1 MLDIVINIA
10 LVAMAVSLVLCTYRV
25 VIGPTVPDR
34 IVALDAFG
42 LNMVGFVGLMMM
54 SLETAAFSEVVLMIA
69 ILAFIGSIALA
80 KYWERGLVIDRNP
93 D

>member
-1 MLDIVINIA
+1 MFTIVVDIA
-10 LVAMAVSLVLCTYRV
+10 LIAMAVSLVLCTYRV
-25 VIGPTVPDR
+25 IAGPTVPDR

-42 LNMVGFVGLMMM
+42 LNMVGFVGLLMI
-54 SLETAAFSEVVLMIA
+54 SLDTAAFSEVILMIA
-69 ILAFIGSIALA
+69 ILAFLGSVALA